1 MIVMG
6 QNLRIKLTKLIEK
19 LPEAAVSSLLEQAES
34 YKAAQDENSR
44 PSCPYCGNTHIV
56 KNGHKCGKQE
66 YRCKDCGRTYVST
79 TKTIMSGSHQSRELW
94 EEVISD
100 TLRGNA
106 IEYSAK
112 RLGLSHDCV
121 FHMRHKILFALQ
133 EESVQDPVILKDVA
147 ELDETYVLE
156 SYKGKTIPDEAGR
169 KARKHGA
176 KAQKRGISSEY
187 ICICT
192 GIERKGSAFA
202 ASVNRARPSIDELKE
217 VFTGHIADETLVLC
231 DGLHGYSSLEE
242 ISKCSVKDVT
252 SEPEDRFYNLNT
264 VNGYHSFIK
273 KRYNFYKGVATKFLN
288 RYNVLFSLTYG
299 KPMFELVD
307 RICEKLLTVTTMD
320 RVHPIHE
327 AEKANL
333 LWL

>member
-1 MIVMG
+1 
-6 QNLRIKLTKLIEK
+6 
-19 LPEAAVSSLLEQAES
+19 
-34 YKAAQDENSR
+34 
-44 PSCPYCGNTHIV
+44 
-56 KNGHKCGKQE
+56 
-66 YRCKDCGRTYVST
+66 
-79 TKTIMSGSHQSRELW
+79 MSGSHQSRELW

>member
-1 MIVMG
+1 MG

-34 YKAAQDENSR
+34 YKATQAEAGR
-44 PSCPYCGNTHIV
+44 PACPYCSNAHIV

-66 YRCKDCGRTYVST
+66 YRCKDCGRTFVS
-79 TKTIMSGSHQSRELW
+79 
-94 EEVISD
+94 
-100 TLRGNA
+100 
-106 IEYSAK
+106 K

-156 SYKGKTIPDEAGR
+156 SYKGKAIPDEAGR

-176 KAQKRGISSEY
+176 KAQKRGISNEY

-242 ISKCSVKDVT
+242 LAKCSVKDVT

-299 KPMFELVD
+299 KSMFELVD

-320 RVHPIHE
+320 RVHRIHE
-327 AEKANL
+327 TENANL

>member
-1 MIVMG
+1 MG

-34 YKAAQDENSR
+34 YKATQAEAGR
-44 PSCPYCGNTHIV
+44 PACPYCSNAHIV

-66 YRCKDCGRTYVST
+66 YRCKDCGRTFVST

-100 TLRGNA
+100 TLWGNA
-106 IEYSAK
+106 IDYSAK

-156 SYKGKTIPDEAGR
+156 SYKGKAIPDEAGR

-176 KAQKRGISSEY
+176 KAQKRGISNEY

-202 ASVNRARPSIDELKE
+202 ASA
-217 VFTGHIADETLVLC
+217 
-231 DGLHGYSSLEE
+231 LHRHGGN
-242 ISKCSVKDVT
+242 
-252 SEPEDRFYNLNT
+252 P
-264 VNGYHSFIK
+264 
-273 KRYNFYKGVATKFLN
+273 
-288 RYNVLFSLTYG
+288 YG
-299 KPMFELVD
+299 GK
-307 RICEKLLTVTTMD
+307 
-320 RVHPIHE
+320 
-327 AEKANL
+327 
-333 LWL
+333 

>member
-1 MIVMG
+1 
-6 QNLRIKLTKLIEK
+6 
-19 LPEAAVSSLLEQAES
+19 
-34 YKAAQDENSR
+34 
-44 PSCPYCGNTHIV
+44 
-56 KNGHKCGKQE
+56 
-66 YRCKDCGRTYVST
+66 
-79 TKTIMSGSHQSRELW
+79 MS
-94 EEVISD
+94 
-100 TLRGNA
+100 
-106 IEYSAK
+106 
-112 RLGLSHDCV
+112 
-121 FHMRHKILFALQ
+121 
-133 EESVQDPVILKDVA
+133 
-147 ELDETYVLE
+147 YVLE
-156 SYKGKTIPDEAGR
+156 SYKGKAVPDEAGR

-242 ISKCSVKDVT
+242 LAKCSVKDVS

-288 RYNVLFSLTYG
+288 RYNVLFGLTYG
-299 KPMFELVD
+299 KSMFELVD

-320 RVHPIHE
+320 RFHPVHE